1 MLSFC
6 LRDDLIVN
14 DKAGFVWLVNF
25 GYTLIKLGGGQGR
38 KAGQRLGKHSVTSNQ
53 PQNCLTTVFL

>member
-1 MLSFC
+1 MSGCSSYNVLSFC

-25 GYTLIKLGGGQGR
+25 GYTLIKLGGW
-38 KAGQRLGKHSVTSNQ
+38 AGKESWTD
-53 PQNCLTTVFL
+53 TW

>member
-25 GYTLIKLGGGQGR
+25 GYTLIKLGGGR